1 MATETIKI
9 ESAKSSAT
17 IADAKT
23 LTKTRLDYVDILR
36 VALVMLVVAHHA
48 AQAYGPTGG
57 SWPITNPTISPV
69 LGPFFAVNAMFFMGL
84 FFLIS
89 GYFVP
94 RSFDRKGGVSFMKG
108 RVVRL
113 LIPALFFGWLIFA
126 PLIYLAQGESMS
138 LVEYVQYMY
147 GMSWQLP
154 YIHLWF
160 LLHLVLYSTGYLL
173 WRQTRKGQ
181 NEEES
186 AVPLPT
192 TLIILI
198 FIIALALVSF
208 VVRIWYPIDVWVPL
222 FYVIPAEVA
231 HLPQYV
237 ALFAVGILAYRGDW
251 LNKFS
256 TRSGM
261 IWLGIGLFA
270 AVAFYVYSL
279 WGARLVY
286 DVLGTGIIE
295 TGGLD
300 WRSLVFSTWEA
311 FVCVGLSIGLLILF
325 RERFS
330 KKPGVLMAAMIGA
343 AYVVYII
350 HLLVVIGL
358 QAGFESVDLGPFIK
372 FVLVTVLA
380 IALSFPIGYLIR
392 KIPGAKKIL

>member
-1 MATETIKI
+1 MTTETIKVDNVKSI
-9 ESAKSSAT
+9 TSAVE
-17 IADAKT
+17 AKPVA
-23 LTKTRLDYVDILR
+23 KARLDYVDILR
-36 VALVMLVVAHHA
+36 VALTMLVVAHHA

-94 RSFDRKGGVSFMKG
+94 RSFDHKGEVGFMKG
-108 RVVRL
+108 RAIRL
-113 LIPALFFGWLIFA
+113 LIPALFFGWFIFA

-160 LLHLVLYSTGYLL
+160 LLHLVLYSAGYLL
-173 WRQTRKGQ
+173 WRQTRRGQ
-181 NEEES
+181 NEKDT
-186 AVPLPT
+186 AVLLPT
-192 TLIILI
+192 TRIILI

-208 VVRIWYPIDVWVPL
+208 VVRIWYPIDRWAAL
-222 FYVIPAEVA
+222 FWLIPAEIA

-251 LNKFS
+251 LRKFP

-270 AVAFYVYSL
+270 AAAYYVYSL
-279 WGARLVY
+279 WGAQLFY
-286 DVLGTGIIE
+286 DVFGTGIIE

-300 WRSLVFSTWEA
+300 WRSLVFCLWEA
-311 FVCVGLSIGLLILF
+311 AVCIGLCIGLLVLF
-325 RERFS
+325 RERIN
-330 KKPGVLMAAMIGA
+330 KKPGKVLAAMIGA
-343 AYVVYII
+343 AYAVYII
-350 HLLVVIGL
+350 HWWVVVGI
-358 QAGFESVDLGPFIK
+358 QAGFEAVDLAPFIK
-372 FVLVTVLA
+372 FVLVTILA
-380 IALSFPIGYLIR
+380 IVLSFIIGYLIR
-392 KIPGAKKIL
+392 LIPGVKKIL

>member
-1 MATETIKI
+1 MATETIKVDKL
-9 ESAKSSAT
+9 KSRTSGVE
-17 IADAKT
+17 AKT
-23 LTKTRLDYVDILR
+23 STKTRLAYVDKLR

-94 RSFDRKGGVSFMKG
+94 RSFDRKGGVEFMKG

-181 NEEES
+181 NEKES

-192 TLIILI
+192 ALVILI

-208 VVRIWYPIDVWVPL
+208 IVRIWYPIDRWAAL
-222 FYVIPAEVA
+222 FWLIPAEIA
-231 HLPQYV
+231 HLPQYI
-237 ALFAVGILAYRGDW
+237 ALFTLGILAYRGDW
-251 LNKFS
+251 LRKFP

-270 AVAFYVYSL
+270 AAAYYVYNL
-279 WGARLVY
+279 WGAQLFY
-286 DVLGTGIIE
+286 DVFGTGIIE

-300 WRSLVFSTWEA
+300 WRSLVFCMWEA
-311 FVCVGLSIGLLILF
+311 VVCVSLCIGLLVLF
-325 RERFS
+325 RERIN
-330 KKPGVLMAAMIGA
+330 KKPGRVLAAMIGA
-343 AYVVYII
+343 AYAVYII
-350 HLLVVIGL
+350 HWWVVVGI
-358 QAGFESVDLGPFIK
+358 QAGFEAVDLAPFIK
-372 FVLVTVLA
+372 FVLVAILA
-380 IALSFPIGYLIR
+380 IALSFFLGHLMR
-392 KIPGAKKIL
+392 LIPGVKKIL